1 MNGPIVGIDLGTTN
15 SLVAVAG
22 WPNPTDPPRVLA
34 DNAGSALMPSVVRF
48 DDGGAVVVGS
58 PARSSGPAH
67 TGRIVASVKRLMGR
81 SLADAGPD
89 LPFLPFEVVA
99 GEGDTARV
107 RLPGAGGRNVTPQ
120 EVSAHILR
128 ALKERASSALGVPV
142 ERAVVTV
149 PAYFDDAQRQA
160 TRDAARLAG
169 LDAVRLVAEPT
180 AAALA
185 YGLGTRPQGP
195 QNIVVYDLGGGTF
208 DVSILRITPGS
219 GEAGSGKLAADAFEV
234 LATHGDTRL
243 GGDDFD
249 HAVVTWIVARA
260 LDANPQLPPPDAQSI
275 GRLKAL
281 AERAKVELSSS
292 ESSAIDVGA
301 SLGGAWGS
309 VPALTLARADLDGLI
324 APLVDRTIASCRRA
338 LRDAQR
344 QMNGEPISAVIL
356 VGGATRTPLV
366 RERVGQVFGLAPYTA
381 IDPDQAVALGAAV
394 QASIIGGGAGTA
406 QALLLD
412 VVPLSLGIETA
423 NGAFAK
429 IIVRNAPIPAAGH
442 EMFSTQV
449 DGQTSVKLHVL
460 QGEREMVADC
470 RSLGEFHLRGIP
482 PMPAGIPQLRV
493 DFAVDANGLLTVSA
507 LERRSGKRLSV
518 QIVPH
523 HGLSRDEVERIE
535 RESFANA
542 LSDMS
547 RHRIAD
553 LLANSRLD
561 LLWINRQLTRAGG
574 LVSAPQRAAIERG
587 AAALQAFIDLAAADG
602 GGAGVDP
609 DAFHAAK
616 EALDRASV
624 PLHEASIKQ
633 SLAGETGAGGAGT
646 AGGAGGTGTA
656 GR

>member
-1 MNGPIVGIDLGTTN
+1 MSAPVVGIDLGTTN

-22 WPNPTDPPRVLA
+22 WPKATDLPRVLV
-34 DNAGSALMPSVVRF
+34 DGSGAALLPSVVRF
-48 DDGGAVVVGS
+48 DEGGTVVVGA
-58 PARSSGPAH
+58 PAQSSAPAH
-67 TGRIVASVKRLMGR
+67 AGRTVASVKRLMGR

-89 LPFLPFEVVA
+89 LPFLPFDVVA

-107 RLPGAGGRNVTPQ
+107 RLPGEHGRTVTPQ

-128 ALKERASSALGVPV
+128 ALKDRASSALGVPI
-142 ERAVVTV
+142 EKAVITV

-169 LDAVRLVAEPT
+169 IEAVRLVAEPT

-185 YGLGTRPQGP
+185 YGLGTRPRGT

-208 DVSILRITPGS
+208 DVSVLRITPGE
-219 GEAGSGKLAADAFEV
+219 GVAGSGKLAADAFEV

-249 HAVVTWIVARA
+249 HAVVAWIIEQA
-260 LDANPQLPPPDAQSI
+260 LAANPKLPPPDAQSI

-281 AERAKVELSSS
+281 AERAKVELSTT
-292 ESSAIDVGA
+292 ETTGIDVGA
-301 SLGGAWGS
+301 ALGGVWS
-309 VPALTLARADLDGLI
+309 TLPSFTLARADLDRLI
-324 APLVDRTIASCRRA
+324 EPLVERTITSCRRA
-338 LRDAQR
+338 LRDANR
-344 QMNGEPISAVIL
+344 QMNGEAISAVIL

-366 RERVGQVFGLAPYTA
+366 RERVGRAFGLTPYTA

-394 QASIIGGGAGTA
+394 QASIIGGGAGPA

-449 DGQTSVKLHVL
+449 DGQTSIKLHVL
-460 QGEREMVADC
+460 QGEREMAADC

-493 DFAVDANGLLTVSA
+493 DFSVDANGLLTVSA

-523 HGLSRDEVERIE
+523 HGLSSDEVERIE

-542 LSDMS
+542 RSDMS

-561 LLWINRQLTRAGG
+561 LLWINRQLNKSGG
-574 LVSAPQRAAIERG
+574 LVSAPQRAAIEQS
-587 AAALQAFIDLAAADG
+587 AAALQSFVDRSAAEG
-602 GGAGVDP
+602 GGAAVDP

-616 EALDRASV
+616 EALDRASI
-624 PLHEASIKQ
+624 PLHEASIRQ
-633 SLAGETGAGGAGT
+633 SLTGEGGAG
-646 AGGAGGTGTA
+646 AAGTGPAA
-656 GR
+656 GT

>member
-1 MNGPIVGIDLGTTN
+1 MNDPIVGIDLGTTN

-22 WPNPTDPPRVLA
+22 WPSATDQPRVIPDATGGVLV
-34 DNAGSALMPSVVRF
+34 PSVVRYQA
-48 DDGGAVVVGS
+48 GGGPVMVGRDAMS
-58 PARSSGPAH
+58 AASVERGAGGWS
-67 TGRIVASVKRLMGR
+67 IASVKRLMGR
-81 SLADAGPD
+81 SVADSRAD
-89 LPFLPFEVVA
+89 IPFLPFEVV
-99 GEGDTARV
+99 EGDSQTARV
-107 RLPGAGGRNVTPQ
+107 KLPDGRVVTPQ
-120 EVSAHILR
+120 EVSAHIL
-128 ALKERASSALGVPV
+128 SALREQVSGVLGV
-142 ERAVVTV
+142 QVNRAVITV

-185 YGLGTRPQGP
+185 YGLGVQSRAA
-195 QNIVVYDLGGGTF
+195 QNVVVYDLGGGTF
-208 DVSILRITPGS
+208 DVSVLRITPRDGTGS
-219 GEAGSGKLAADAFEV
+219 GGGADAFEV
-234 LATHGDTRL
+234 LSTHGDTHL

-249 HAVVTWIVARA
+249 HALVRWIIERAVAA
-260 LDANPQLPPPDAQSI
+260 APDLPPPTVDVM
-275 GRLKAL
+275 GRLKRI
-281 AERAKVELSSS
+281 AEHAKVDLSTRS
-292 ESSAIDVGA
+292 ETGINVGEVF
-301 SLGGAWGS
+301 SR
-309 VPALTLARADLDGLI
+309 PIPPFTLTRTEFEGLI
-324 APLVDRTIASCRRA
+324 APLVARTLDSCKRA
-338 LRDAQR
+338 IRDAKR
-344 QMNGEPISAVIL
+344 QMDGEPVSTVIL

-366 RERVGQVFGLAPYTA
+366 RSEVKELFGVEPYTA

-394 QASIIGGGAGTA
+394 QASVIAGGTG
-406 QALLLD
+406 ALLLD

-429 IIVRNAPIPAAGH
+429 IVMRNAPIPAAGH

-449 DGQTSVKLHVL
+449 DNQTSIKLHVL

-493 DFAVDANGLLTVSA
+493 DFTVDANGLLTVSA

-523 HGLSRDEVERIE
+523 HGLSREEVERIE

-542 LSDMS
+542 RTDMN
-547 RHRIAD
+547 RHRVAD

-561 LLWINRQLTRAGG
+561 LIWINRQLATAGG
-574 LVSAPQRAAIERG
+574 LIGEDQRERVARAA
-587 AAALQAFIDLAAADG
+587 ATLQGFIDAATSQRSPADSG
-602 GGAGVDP
+602 GGVDP

-624 PLHEASIKQ
+624 PLHEASIRR
-633 SLAGETGAGGAGT
+633 SLSSQ
-646 AGGAGGTGTA
+646 
-656 GR
+656 